1 MTTNRNALYKR
12 MIVLTVSIPL
22 DCFGGNTLQVI
33 SKKGF
38 WFQIAA
44 EAKFKPEAY

>member
-1 MTTNRNALYKR
+1 MNKQ
-12 MIVLTVSIPL
+12 
-22 DCFGGNTLQVI
+22 LQTI

-44 EAKFKPEAY
+44 EAKFKPEAYYSIPRI